1 MIEAEAAK
9 NGVASDFNVLKK
21 EFEVNSDKVIDL
33 LIENCMN
40 VDISIPR
47 VVRGNFEE
55 QEKWVQIWLIREHER
70 LILNKLEQ

>member
-1 MIEAEAAK
+1 MCVQKQAMIEAEAAK
-9 NGVASDFNVLKK
+9 AGVATDFNILQK

-55 QEKWVQIWLIREHER
+55 QENEK
-70 LILNKLEQ
+70 

>member
-9 NGVASDFNVLKK
+9 NGVASDFGVLEN
-21 EFEVNSDKVIDL
+21 EFDTNRDKVIDL
-33 LIENCMN
+33 LIENCLN

-55 QEKWVQIWLIREHER
+55 QE
-70 LILNKLEQ
+70 N